1 MQQIALFGT
10 SADPPTTGHL
20 TILRWLSHR
29 FDEVAVWASDNPFKS
44 HQTALEHRT
53 AMLRL
58 LIHELDLP
66 RLHQLDLPRLH
77 ELDLPRQNVQ
87 VYPELS
93 SPRSLITVER
103 AQQHWNG
110 AEFTLVIGADLVS
123 QLPQWFR
130 VEDLLKQV
138 KLLVVPRP
146 GYSLVSQDLNRLR
159 QMGADVT
166 IADLSAPDV
175 SSTAYRE
182 QGETESV
189 TPPIQDYIDRE
200 QLYGCHARREKLPIH

>member
-1 MQQIALFGT
+1 MSQIALFGT

-20 TILRWLSHR
+20 TILRWLSQH
-29 FDEVAVWASDNPFKS
+29 FDDVAVWASDNPFKL

-53 AMLRL
+53 AMLQL
-58 LIHELDLP
+58 LVHELDLP
-66 RLHQLDLPRLH
+66 K
-77 ELDLPRQNVQ
+77 QNMQ

-103 AQQHWNG
+103 SQQRWSD
-110 AEFTLVIGADLVS
+110 AEFTLIIGADLVN
-123 QLPQWFR
+123 QLPTWFR
-130 VEDLLKQV
+130 VEELLKQV

-146 GYSLVSQDLNRLR
+146 GYSLTSQDLNRLR
-159 QMGADVT
+159 QMGANVT
-166 IADLSAPDV
+166 IADLRAPDV

-200 QLYGCHARREKLPIH
+200 QLYGCHARREKSPIH

>member
-1 MQQIALFGT
+1 MPQIALFGT

-20 TILRWLSHR
+20 TILRWLSQH
-29 FDEVAVWASDNPFKS
+29 FDDVAVWASDNPFKS

-58 LIHELDLP
+58 LIHELDFP
-66 RLHQLDLPRLH
+66 K
-77 ELDLPRQNVQ
+77 QNVQ

-103 AQQHWNG
+103 SQQRWSES
-110 AEFTLVIGADLVS
+110 AFTLVVGADLVN
-123 QLPQWFR
+123 QLPKWFR
-130 VEDLLKQV
+130 VEELLKQV

-146 GYSLVSQDLNRLR
+146 GYSLVGQDLNRLR

>member
-1 MQQIALFGT
+1 MPQIALFGT

-20 TILRWLSHR
+20 TILRWLSQH

-58 LIHELDLP
+58 LIHELDLS
-66 RLHQLDLPRLH
+66 
-77 ELDLPRQNVQ
+77 RQNVQ

-93 SPRSLITVER
+93 SPRSLITVEQ

-138 KLLVVPRP
+138 KLLVMPRP
-146 GYSLVSQDLNRLR
+146 GYSLISQDLNRLR

-166 IADLSAPDV
+166 IADLRDAPDV

-182 QGETESV
+182 QGEIESV

>member
-1 MQQIALFGT
+1 MPQIALFGT

-20 TILRWLSHR
+20 TILRWLSQH
-29 FDEVAVWASDNPFKS
+29 FDDVAVWASDNPFKS

-53 AMLRL
+53 AMLQL
-58 LIHELDLP
+58 LIHDLDLP
-66 RLHQLDLPRLH
+66 K
-77 ELDLPRQNVQ
+77 QNVQ

-93 SPRSLITVER
+93 SPRSLITVEQS
-103 AQQHWNG
+103 QQRWSD
-110 AEFTLVIGADLVS
+110 AEFTLVIGGDLVN

-130 VEDLLKQV
+130 VEELLKQV

-146 GYSLVSQDLNRLR
+146 GYSLMSQDLHHLR

-166 IADLSAPDV
+166 IADLRAPDV

>member
-1 MQQIALFGT
+1 MSQIALFGT

-20 TILRWLSHR
+20 TILRWLSQH
-29 FDEVAVWASDNPFKS
+29 FDNVAVWASDNPFKL

-58 LIHELDLP
+58 LIHELGLP
-66 RLHQLDLPRLH
+66 K
-77 ELDLPRQNVQ
+77 QNVQ

-93 SPRSLITVER
+93 SPRSVITVER
-103 AQQHWNG
+103 AQQHWSE
-110 AEFTLVIGADLVS
+110 AEFMLVIGADLVN
-123 QLPQWFR
+123 QLPTWFR
-130 VEDLLKQV
+130 VEELLKQV

-146 GYSLVSQDLNRLR
+146 GYSLASQDLSRLR
-159 QMGADVT
+159 QMGANVT
-166 IADLSAPDV
+166 IADLNFSVPDV

-182 QGETESV
+182 QGKTENV
-189 TPPIQDYIDRE
+189 PPPIQDYIDRE